1 MTANERRTR
10 SKRGRNR
17 PSVGQIFHTCHV
29 LVTRNDDGGSG
40 IDYAAV
46 GPDAV
51 PPRRGRFHFETYSF
65 VRWVLQLKV
74 GGDYI
79 CEWTCTHTQ
88 FTGHTRVEIS
98 GQGEAAP
105 R

>member
-1 MTANERRTR
+1 M
-10 SKRGRNR
+10 
-17 PSVGQIFHTCHV
+17 HV

-40 IDYAAV
+40 IDHAAV

-79 CEWTCTHTQ
+79 CERTCTHTQ
-88 FTGHTRVEIS
+88 FTGHTRV
-98 GQGEAAP
+98 
-105 R
+105 